1 MASQQHLNC
10 ERESHSLLPEK
21 CPPHILLVGL
31 KFFVCH
37 EYALLQEL
45 IEPSLPTISVS
56 YLRDVQEKGIANHLQ
71 AYRSRRPRRVS
82 AIHEEI
88 DAFPSP

>member
-1 MASQQHLNC
+1 MASHQHLNC

-21 CPPHILLVGL
+21 CPPHILLICL

-37 EYALLQEL
+37 ECALLQGL

-56 YLRDVQEKGIANHLQ
+56 SLRDVQERGIANHLQ
-71 AYRSRRPRRVS
+71 ASRSRRPWRVS
-82 AIHEEI
+82 AIREEI